1 MLSFGRNIFSSI
13 GIGVKITLV
22 SSIGIAGMLIVGLML
37 HWAISNLE
45 ETSATVEKSHR
56 VGQRIS
62 DFTQAMN
69 QARLRF
75 EAFKDAPGKLT
86 IESTEAMLD
95 ITAIKVEGIQ
105 SVSSGIIKEDDL
117 AKLVEMVTTIR
128 DSIRQ
133 IIPPEKRAGP
143 DSLERLKLTLED
155 RVIGLTEIR
164 NALRKTEE
172 RTPEAFAILQ
182 LASKLGDM
190 LGIIA
195 EADVKPDRIL
205 LIKLSG
211 ESAESTGLTSKIPTA
226 IQGKVD
232 IGKAIAR
239 LDEAFDS
246 WINQIV
252 AMNND
257 IAIASTIF
265 TIVTP
270 ILDRIAEQ
278 NSLLANTAQANAA
291 MVKQQTR
298 SMTLATLLASLLLA
312 TLVAFLIGRSITRPI
327 AAIRNA
333 MQNISGGATDQVI
346 PHTDHTNEI
355 GSMAR
360 SVQIFQSA
368 MQERQRLT
376 SVQLDDATDRASR
389 SRDLTQAVHNFD
401 GALSTTR
408 HALSDSSGQLA
419 RFSVSLASI
428 SHDLDGNARSAME
441 ASTGTAYK
449 STSVAAAT
457 EELAHSIA
465 EISVQTERANAAVQQ
480 AVVNSNDSQERML
493 SLKTQA
499 ADITSIVEIINSVAA
514 QTNLLA
520 LNATIEAARAGQAG
534 KGFAVVAQEIKALA
548 TQTATATADISHQIQ
563 NMQQAASEG
572 AGAVGALAE
581 TLASVEESSVA
592 VAAAVRQ
599 QDHSVT
605 EIARIMADLSGEA
618 AVAQDTSSR
627 TFAQTEEAKAMAEA
641 LRILAEEV
649 ETISAQFRTEAE
661 QFMTVVNTASAA

>member
-1 MLSFGRNIFSSI
+1 MLSFGRSIFSSV
-13 GIGVKITLV
+13 GIGAKITLV
-22 SSIGIAGMLIVGLML
+22 SSIGIAGMLSVGLTL
-37 HWAISNLE
+37 HWAILNLE

-56 VGQRIS
+56 VGERIS

-75 EAFKDAPGKLT
+75 ESFKDTPGKLA

-95 ITAIKVEGIQ
+95 VTADKARKVQ
-105 SVSSGIIKEDDL
+105 SISSGIISDAELK
-117 AKLVEMVTTIR
+117 KLLEMVLTIR

-133 IIPPEKRAGP
+133 IIPPQKRSGP

-155 RVIGLTEIR
+155 RMISLTETR
-164 NALRKTEE
+164 NILLRTEE
-172 RTPEAFAILQ
+172 RTPEAFAALQ

-190 LGIIA
+190 LGIIG
-195 EADVKPDRIL
+195 EAGTKPDRIL

-211 ESAESTGLTSKIPTA
+211 ELAEAAVLTEKIPKSV
-226 IQGKVD
+226 QGKVD
-232 IGKAIAR
+232 IGWAMTR
-239 LDEAFDS
+239 LDEAFDT
-246 WINQIV
+246 WINQVV

-270 ILDRIAEQ
+270 IIDRITEQ

-291 MVKQQTR
+291 MVKDQTR
-298 SMTLATLLASLLLA
+298 IMTIATLLLSLLLA

-333 MQNISGGATDQVI
+333 MQNISGGATDQAI
-346 PHTDHTNEI
+346 PHTNHTNEI

-376 SVQLDDATDRASR
+376 TVQLDDATDRASR

-401 GALSTTR
+401 GALSSTR
-408 HALSDSSGQLA
+408 QALSDSSGQLA

-441 ASTGTAYK
+441 ASAGTAYK
-449 STSVAAAT
+449 STSVATAT

-465 EISVQTERANAAVQQ
+465 EISVQTERANAAVQK
-480 AVVNSNDSQERML
+480 AVGNSNDSQERML
-493 SLKTQA
+493 SLKARA

-548 TQTATATADISHQIQ
+548 TQTATATADISRQILT
-563 NMQQAASEG
+563 MQDAATQG

-581 TLASVEESSVA
+581 TLALVEESSVA

-627 TFAQTEEAKAMAEA
+627 TFAQTEEAKTMAEA
-641 LRILAEEV
+641 LRTLAEEV
-649 ETISAQFRTEAE
+649 ETISAQFRSEAE